1 MTVSRWLTF
10 GHVRHELVP
19 VEGSLKRHP
28 VLVIYGLGNDDWPF
42 YTAETYLAATFF
54 NMSPRIPPPEELKR
68 GFIELSILDVDLNN
82 IGNWNRRTVR
92 RLKGRTNEKSPDTSL
107 RSTVDLIV
115 RLLGKVG
122 FTTIK
127 AARVGVSIAS
137 SVTRSD
143 SKADKGKAAAEKKNN
158 PPSLS

>member
-1 MTVSRWLTF
+1 MSWFLLKDRSRDTHGILIEA
-10 GHVRHELVP
+10 RLI
-19 VEGSLKRHP
+19 LKP
-28 VLVIYGLGNDDWPF
+28 G
-42 YTAETYLAATFF
+42 
-54 NMSPRIPPPEELKR
+54 